1 MAGNNFTAVN
11 LSQLPAPQVVETL
24 DFEEILAQILADF
37 KQRQKDAGQDYTAVV
52 EADPAYKM
60 AEACAYREMI
70 VRARINESAK
80 AVMLAYA
87 EGSDLDQIGA
97 NAGVKRL
104 VRQEA
109 DPTTIPPTP
118 LIMESDADF
127 RYRIQLAP
135 EAYTTAGSEGSYQY
149 HTRSANG
156 MIKDAQVLSPAPG
169 SVVIYISSVN
179 GNGEASLDMV
189 EDVRNAL
196 SAKTVRPLTDK
207 VTVLSA
213 DAVEYSITADLQIYD
228 GPDPGV
234 VIENAIAAAQSYADE
249 QRKIGYDVTLSGI
262 IGALQRPG
270 VHKVIMVNPTGDV
283 VVEDG
288 QVSHCTSITVNQV
301 ALNV

>member
-1 MAGNNFTAVN
+1 
-11 LSQLPAPQVVETL
+11 
-24 DFEEILAQILADF
+24 
-37 KQRQKDAGQDYTAVV
+37 
-52 EADPAYKM
+52 
-60 AEACAYREMI
+60 
-70 VRARINESAK
+70 
-80 AVMLAYA
+80 
-87 EGSDLDQIGA
+87 
-97 NAGVKRL
+97 
-104 VRQEA
+104 
-109 DPTTIPPTP
+109 
-118 LIMESDADF
+118 
-127 RYRIQLAP
+127 
-135 EAYTTAGSEGSYQY
+135 
-149 HTRSANG
+149 
-156 MIKDAQVLSPAPG
+156 VLSPAPG